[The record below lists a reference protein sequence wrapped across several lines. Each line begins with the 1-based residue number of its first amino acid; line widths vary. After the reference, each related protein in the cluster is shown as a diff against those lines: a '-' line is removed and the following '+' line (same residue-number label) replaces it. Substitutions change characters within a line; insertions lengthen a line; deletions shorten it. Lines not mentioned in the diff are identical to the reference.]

1 MAIRYIGTETAGLF
15 SSRNASKP
23 FKTLLWGDRVRTVS
37 TSGSRTKVKARG
49 KEGWVLNSAL
59 TTESLLEIYFIDVG
73 QGDGVLIRTP
83 DHRHILIDGGWPR
96 ANQDTGKNAADFVD
110 WKFVKDYG
118 RTAIELDAMIAS
130 HNDAD
135 HYGGLWDLLNVDLSD
150 ELDANRVRVD
160 AFYHSGV
167 SWWKTA
173 TKKRFLGASVPATD
187 GNKYL
192 TQLLGNRSD
201 ARDKLKPGSGLRLQ
215 GEWAKFIQ
223 RVTETRKK
231 NGTTPTPIRRL
242 SDVTGMLPGF
252 EGGDEPV
259 PGVKDGDVAI
269 HVLGPVEFELG
280 GKPALRDLGK
290 SSQNTNGN
298 SSMLRIDYGRTRI
311 MMTGDLNAKSQRVLL
326 DAFEGQRLE
335 LQCDVAKAC
344 HHGSDDVSYEFLQAL
359 NPAVTVIS
367 SGDNEGHDH
376 PRPAIVAASATTGH
390 LEIREDDLVTPL
402 IYSTEIA
409 RSVSF
414 GNPSELAVKSGGNTI
429 TLTGAS
435 LRNAKVTYKET
446 KAGDRNPRTRS
457 KTMAAS
463 KIVAGLTY
471 GLVNVRTNG
480 QKILCATMDEKG
492 DGWQIKTIESRF

>member
-1 MAIRYIGTETAGLF
+1 MAIRFIGTETAGLF
-15 SSRNASKP
+15 ASQTANKP
-23 FKTLLWGDRVRTVS
+23 FKALLWGDRVRTMS

-49 KEGWVLNSAL
+49 AEGWVDNSSL

-110 WKFVKDYG
+110 WKFAKDYG
-118 RTAIELDAMIAS
+118 QASIELDAVIAS

-150 ELDANRVRVD
+150 ELDAKRVHVD
-160 AFYHSGV
+160 AFYHAGV
-167 SWWKTA
+167 SWWKTS
-173 TKKRFLGASVPATD
+173 TRKRFVGESVTATD

-192 TQLLGNRSD
+192 TQLLGDRSD
-201 ARDKLKPGSGLRLQ
+201 ALDKLPPGGGLRLQ
-215 GEWAKFIQ
+215 GEWAQFI
-223 RVTETRKK
+223 RSVTETRKR

-242 SDVTGMLPGF
+242 SDVTGLLPGF

-259 PGVKDGDVAI
+259 PGVRHGDVAI
-269 HVLGPVEFELG
+269 HILGPVEFEIG
-280 GKPALRDLGK
+280 GKPALRDLGG

-311 MMTGDLNAKSQRVLL
+311 MMTGDLNANSQRVLL
-326 DAFEGQRLE
+326 DAYEGQRLE

-344 HHGSDDVSYEFLQAL
+344 HHGSDDISYEFLQAM

-390 LEIREDDLVTPL
+390 LEIRNDELVTPL
-402 IYSTEIA
+402 VYMTEIA

-414 GNPSELAVKSGGNTI
+414 GSPSEVAVKSGNSTI
-429 TLTGAS
+429 KLTGAD
-435 LRNAKVTYKET
+435 LKNVRVTYKET
-446 KAGDRNPRTRS
+446 KAGERKPRTRS
-457 KTMAAS
+457 KTMADS

>member
-1 MAIRYIGTETAGLF
+1 MATRYVATDTAKLF
-15 SSRNASKP
+15 ADRTGDTTI
-23 FKTLLWGDRVRTVS
+23 KTLLWGDRCTTSTTASGRTRV
-37 TSGSRTKVKARG
+37 KVRG
-49 KEGWVLNSAL
+49 KEGWIRNAEL

-110 WKFVKDYG
+110 WKFAKDY
-118 RTAIELDAMIAS
+118 RNRLIKLDAMIAS

-135 HYGGLWDLLNVDLSD
+135 HYGGLWDLLNTELED
-150 ELDANRVRVD
+150 ELDARGVRVD

-167 SWWKTA
+167 SWWKTPQRR
-173 TKKRFLGASVPATD
+173 RFIGRSERATD
-187 GNKYL
+187 GNDYL
-192 TQLLGNRSD
+192 VDLLTDRNETLRRLRPGNGR
-201 ARDKLKPGSGLRLQ
+201 KLQ
-215 GEWAKFIQ
+215 GEWAQFLQ
-223 RVTETRKK
+223 RVTETRKF
-231 NGTTPTPIRRL
+231 NGTTPTPVRRL
-242 SDVTGMLPGF
+242 SDVSGLLPGF
-252 EGGDEPV
+252 EGGREPE
-259 PGVKDGDVAI
+259 PGVRHGDVAI
-269 HVLGPVEFELG
+269 HVLAPVEFELG
-280 GKPALRDLGK
+280 SKPALRDLGGD
-290 SSQNTNGN
+290 SQNTNGN
-298 SSMLRIDYGRTRI
+298 SSMLRLDYGRVRV
-311 MMTGDLNAKSQRVLL
+311 MMTGDLNANAQRVLL
-326 DAFEGQRLE
+326 EAFDGRRLE

-390 LEIREDDLVTPL
+390 LSIEGDDLITPL
-402 IYSTEIA
+402 VYSTEIA

-414 GNPSELAVKSGGNTI
+414 GKPSEITVKSGSDEI
-429 TLTGAS
+429 TLTGAA
-435 LRNAKVTYKET
+435 LKNAKVTYKET

-457 KTMAAS
+457 KNLREG

-480 QKILCATMDEKG
+480 EKILCATMDEKG
-492 DGWQIKTIESRF
+492 DGWQVKTITSRF

>member
-1 MAIRYIGTETAGLF
+1 MAIRFIGTDTAKLF
-15 SSRNASKP
+15 PTASATKP
-23 FKTLLWGDRVRTVS
+23 TSTLLWGDRVRTIS
-37 TSGSRTKVKARG
+37 TSGNKTKVKARG
-49 KEGWVLNSAL
+49 REGFVKTSEL
-59 TTESLLEIYFIDVG
+59 TKESLLEVYFIDVG

-83 DHRHILIDGGWPR
+83 DHRHILVDGGWPR

-110 WKFVKDYG
+110 WKFFKDYG
-118 RTAIELDAMIAS
+118 KKTIELDAMIAS

-135 HYGGLWDLLNVDLSD
+135 HYGGLWDLLNTELSA
-150 ELDANRVRVD
+150 ELDADTVRVE
-160 AFYHSGV
+160 AFYHSGL

-173 TKKRFLGASVPATD
+173 QKRRFLGESITATD

-192 TQLLGNRSD
+192 TQLLDDRND
-201 ARDKLKPGSGLRLQ
+201 ALSRLGPGGGRKLQ
-215 GEWAKFIQ
+215 GEWGQFIQ

-231 NGTTPTPIRRL
+231 NGTTPTPLRRL
-242 SDVTGMLPGF
+242 SDVTGLLPGF
-252 EGGDEPV
+252 EGGDEPI
-259 PGVKDGDVAI
+259 PGVKHGDVAI
-269 HVLGPVEFELG
+269 HVLGPIEFEVS
-280 GKPALRDLGK
+280 GKPALRNLGG

-298 SSMLRIDYGRTRI
+298 SSMLRLDYGRTRI
-311 MMTGDLNAKSQRVLL
+311 MLTGDLNKKSQQVLL
-326 DAFEGQRLE
+326 EAYEGQRLE

-344 HHGSDDVSYEFLQAL
+344 HHGSEDVSYEFLQAL

-390 LEIREDDLVTPL
+390 LEIEDDDLITPL

-414 GNPSELAVKSGGNTI
+414 GHPSELSVTSGGNTI
-429 TLTGAS
+429 ELAGAA
-435 LRNAKVTYKET
+435 LRNAKLTYKET

-457 KTMAAS
+457 KTIAAS

-480 QKILCATMDEKG
+480 EKILCATMNEKG
-492 DGWQIKTIESRF
+492 DGWKIKSIQSRF

>member
-1 MAIRYIGTETAGLF
+1 MAIRFVGTDTAKLF
-15 SSRNASKP
+15 KDPTAPKG
-23 FKTLLWGDRVRTVS
+23 FMTLLWGDRVRTS
-37 TSGSRTKVKARG
+37 TVTGNRTKVKARG
-49 KEGWVLNSAL
+49 REGWIDTADL

-110 WKFVKDYG
+110 WKFFRDYG
-118 RTAIELDAMIAS
+118 KKTIELDAMIAS

-135 HYGGLWDLLNVDLSD
+135 HYGGLWDLLNTDLSA
-150 ELDANRVRVD
+150 ELDCDNVRVES
-160 AFYHSGV
+160 FYHSGV

-173 TKKRFLGASVPATD
+173 QKKRFLGESIVATD
-187 GNKYL
+187 GNEYL
-192 TQLLGNRSD
+192 TQLLGDRND
-201 ARDKLKPGSGLRLQ
+201 ALGKLGNTGLRLQ
-215 GEWAKFIQ
+215 GEWAQFIR

-242 SDVTGMLPGF
+242 SDVTGLLPGF

-259 PGVKDGDVAI
+259 PGVKHGDVAI
-269 HVLGPVEFELG
+269 HVLGPIEFEVG
-280 GKPALRDLGK
+280 GKPAVRDLGG

-298 SSMLRIDYGRTRI
+298 SSMLRVDYGRARI

-326 DAFEGQRLE
+326 EAYDGQRIE
-335 LQCDVAKAC
+335 LLCDVAKAC
-344 HHGSDDVSYEFLQAL
+344 HHGSDDVSYEFLQAMS
-359 NPAVTVIS
+359 PAVTVIS

-376 PRPAIVAASATTGH
+376 PRPGIVAASATTGH
-390 LEIREDDLVTPL
+390 LQIEDDDIKTPL

-414 GNPSELAVKSGGNTI
+414 GDPSELEVKSGGNTV
-429 TLTGAS
+429 TLSGDA
-435 LRNAKVTYKET
+435 LKNARLTYKET
-446 KAGDRNPRTRS
+446 KAGERKPRTRT
-457 KTMAAS
+457 KTIKGS

-480 QKILCATMDEKG
+480 DKILCATMDEKG
-492 DGWQIKTIESRF
+492 DGWRVETIRSRF